1 MPIHESVASRALRAL
16 LRPLAVATLSL
27 CVGVG
32 AAQAGSYEDSLEAAR
47 LGDTSEL
54 VELLDRGIDPDT
66 VDASGNTLL
75 ILAAREGR
83 VDTVQALLK
92 YRPRLAYRNGSGDSA
107 LMLAVL
113 RGHEAVVDALLQA
126 GAPVHHD
133 GWAPLHYAA
142 YEGHVALVDKLLA
155 AGAPADALAPNKS
168 SALMLAA
175 RNGHIDVVRRLL
187 PLPIDLEQK
196 NDSGFTAESWALEGG
211 NTDIAELIRTE
222 RGRRGGR
229 AQR

>member
-1 MPIHESVASRALRAL
+1 MPFPESVPSRARRAL
-16 LRPLAVATLSL
+16 LRSL
-27 CVGVG
+27 TIASLGLLVGLG
-32 AAQAGSYEDSLEAAR
+32 PAQAGSYEDSLDAAR

-54 VELLDRGIDPDT
+54 VALLDRGIDPDT
-66 VDASGNTLL
+66 VDLNGNTLL

-83 VDTVQALLK
+83 ADTVQALLK
-92 YRPRLAYRNGSGDSA
+92 YRPRLGYRNSNGDSA

-113 RGHEAVVDALLQA
+113 RGHEAVVDALLKA

-133 GWAPLHYAA
+133 GWTPLHYAA

-155 AGAPADALAPNKS
+155 AGAPADALAPNRS

-187 PLPIDLEQK
+187 ALQVDLEQT
-196 NDSGFTAESWALEGG
+196 NDSGFTAESWALDGG
-211 NTDIAELIRTE
+211 NTDIAELIRAE
-222 RGRRGGR
+222 RSRRGGKP
-229 AQR
+229 QR